1 VVYIDLNMI
10 RAGVVSHPGEWA
22 HSGYRDIQE
31 PPERYSV
38 IDLQGLT
45 ALCGFADLGDFQRA
59 HRQWV
64 ERALENGWALRD
76 DRWSKAIAVGSLTFV
91 ENVKSE
97 LGIKAMH
104 REVEDGGATYALRE
118 RSEAYGGDLGSE
130 TDALRRENTISW
142 DENAEAPKT

>member
-45 ALCGFADLGDFQRA
+45 ALCGFADL
-59 HRQWV
+59 
-64 ERALENGWALRD
+64 
-76 DRWSKAIAVGSLTFV
+76 
-91 ENVKSE
+91 
-97 LGIKAMH
+97 
-104 REVEDGGATYALRE
+104 
-118 RSEAYGGDLGSE
+118 
-130 TDALRRENTISW
+130 
-142 DENAEAPKT
+142 